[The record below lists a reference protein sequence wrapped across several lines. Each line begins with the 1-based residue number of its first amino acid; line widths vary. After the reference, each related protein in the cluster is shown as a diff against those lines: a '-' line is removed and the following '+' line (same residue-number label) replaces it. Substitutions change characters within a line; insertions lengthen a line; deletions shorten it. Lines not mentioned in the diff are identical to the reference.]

1 MKIKFKKTDD
11 TVAIPKKAI
20 DLEPELSDLDL
31 RLLFI
36 IAAKGEMD
44 DSELDSIAE
53 SLGAERTELDLS
65 LSYLRGAGIIS
76 SGTRA
81 RRTVKATE
89 QSADKPENSEKSVEK
104 ATERSATKPEKIVE
118 TAPAVPTYTAK
129 EIEKIF
135 DSQKELAALLDM
147 CQNTAGRVFNTAE
160 SSTVLVLRDHLK
172 LEPEYI
178 LSLIAYCTSKGKTSM
193 RYIEKMAYT
202 LTDKGIDT
210 PAALEDHLYRRGVF
224 ESREGELRRLFGLGE
239 RALTAREHAAFE
251 RWCVTWA
258 VSGELVKA
266 AYETTIN
273 AIHEPSIPYT
283 DKILEKWHAA
293 GVKTPKDVE
302 KLNEKT
308 KPAAKMGSG
317 SFDTDDIF
325 EAALSRTYGKIN
337 EGGGDA

>member
-11 TVAIPKKAI
+11 VVAIPRLAAE
-20 DLEPELSDLDL
+20 LEPELSDLDL

-36 IAAKGEMD
+36 IAARGEID
-44 DSELDSIAE
+44 EGELDAIADSLSID
-53 SLGAERTELDLS
+53 RRELDLS
-65 LSYLRGAGIIS
+65 VSYLRGAGILS
-76 SGTRA
+76 SAGRA
-81 RRTVKATE
+81 RRTVKQA
-89 QSADKPENSEKSVEK
+89 ENAKKIEETTEKSPEK
-104 ATERSATKPEKIVE
+104 AAKPIE

-135 DSQKELAALLDM
+135 ASHSELASLLDL

-160 SSTVLVLRDHLK
+160 ANTVLVLRDHLK

-202 LTDKGIDT
+202 LSDKGIDT
-210 PAALEDHLYRRGVF
+210 PSALEDHLYRRGKL

-258 VSGELVKA
+258 ISPELVAA
-266 AYETTIN
+266 AYETTVN
-273 AIHEPSIPYT
+273 AIREPSIPYT

-293 GVKTPKDVE
+293 GVKTPADVA
-302 KLNEKT
+302 KLNEKQ
-308 KPAAKMGSG
+308 KPAAKTGG

-325 EAALSRTYGKIN
+325 EAALSRTYGKIKD
-337 EGGGDA
+337 GGKDA

>member
-89 QSADKPENSEKSVEK
+89 QSAEKPENSEK
-104 ATERSATKPEKIVE
+104 ATERSKKIVE

-135 DSQKELAALLDM
+135 ASHSELAALLDM
-147 CQNTAGRVFNTAE
+147 CQSTAGRVFNTAE
-160 SSTVLVLRDHLK
+160 ANTVLVLRDHLK

-210 PAALEDHLYRRGVF
+210 PTALEDHLYRRGVF

-251 RWCVTWA
+251 RWCLTW
-258 VSGELVKA
+258 SISPELVKA

-293 GVKTPKDVE
+293 GVKTPADVE

-308 KPAAKMGSG
+308 KPAAKTGSG

-337 EGGGDA
+337 EGGGGA

>member
-89 QSADKPENSEKSVEK
+89 QSAEKPENSEK
-104 ATERSATKPEKIVE
+104 ATERSKKIVE

-135 DSQKELAALLDM
+135 ASHSELAALLDM
-147 CQNTAGRVFNTAE
+147 CQSTAGRVFNTAE
-160 SSTVLVLRDHLK
+160 ANTVLVLRDHLK

-193 RYIEKMAYT
+193 RYIEKMA
-202 LTDKGIDT
+202 LDFFDRGIT
-210 PAALEDHLYRRGVF
+210 EYAELEEELAARAKSAETEKIVRKI
-224 ESREGELRRLFGLGE
+224 FGIGR
-239 RALTAREHAAFE
+239 RALTEKEE
-251 RWCVTWA
+251 RFIRNWTVKYGY
-258 VSGELVKA
+258 GEDIITR
-266 AYETTIN
+266 AYEITVNNTKDASMDYANAVLENWYKASLTTLE
-273 AIHEPSIPYT
+273 AIDESIAAR
-283 DKILEKWHAA
+283 KAEK
-293 GVKTPKDVE
+293 
-302 KLNEKT
+302 
-308 KPAAKMGSG
+308 KPAEAKGTLS
-317 SFDTDDIF
+317 SFDTDDF
-325 EAALSRTYGKIN
+325 FDAALKRSY
-337 EGGGDA
+337 D